1 MEINLEA
8 IEQAA
13 AEASAT
19 MDAEEV
25 MRLKRLANDGA
36 LIFIEGMEAFAEF
49 MSENTE
55 DLDGAELTLVINE
68 ILEAIVH
75 HVGDSECTR
84 KLIDRGLSA
93 GVELAMEES
102 EEMDEEP

>member
-1 MEINLEA
+1 MEINLET

-36 LIFIEGMEAFAEF
+36 VIFIEGMEAFAEF
-49 MSENTE
+49 MSENAE
-55 DLDGAELTLVINE
+55 DLDGAKLTIVINE
-68 ILEAIVH
+68 IIGAIVH
-75 HVGDSECTR
+75 AVGDNERTR
-84 KLIDRGLSA
+84 KLVDRGLSA